1 MTTLTDRARIAS
13 RVFVPGSTH
22 QLQLNVML
30 FRIGAA
36 SGSLNSATGGDRCL
50 CDIANQRPDLLSPN
64 GIYLDNSG
72 RPGTQYLNPAAFGQ
86 PALGTLGNMGR
97 TILRL
102 PMTWQFD
109 IAVSRNFQV
118 REAQR
123 MELRV
128 EAFNVTNTVFMMNPT
143 TNISSNTF
151 GQVLSSR
158 DPRIMQFALKYVF

>member
-1 MTTLTDRARIAS
+1 QVLNLSAVAETPRFSNRGLRIVGSGWRLSPIFRILSGGFLTMGTNQDRALNGVGQQ
-13 RVFVPGSTH
+13 RVN
-22 QLQLNVML
+22 QLLLNPY
-30 FRIGAA
+30 
-36 SGSLNSATGGDRCL
+36 GDKTVK
-50 CDIANQRPDLLSPN
+50 N
-64 GIYLDNSG
+64 
-72 RPGTQYLNPAAFGQ
+72 YLNPAAFAL
-86 PALGTLGNMGR
+86 PSLGTLGNVGR
-97 TILRL
+97 NSVRG
-102 PMTWQFD
+102 PGYRQFD

-128 EAFNVTNTVFMMNPT
+128 EAFNVTNSVFMDKPT